1 MFGNDWDALLCGE
14 FEKDYYKNLEEFLKT
29 EYAEHTVYPERADI
43 FNALKLTPYAEV
55 KVVIFGQDPYHG
67 EGQAHGLAFSV
78 KPEVDIP
85 PSLLNMYKE
94 LNSELGCY
102 IPDNGCLTKWAR
114 QGVLLL
120 NNALTVRKDTPNSH
134 QGKGWE
140 EFTDRIAE
148 LLNARKEP
156 VIFLLWGAAARKKTE
171 IITAPQHFILEA
183 PHPSPLSASRG
194 FFGCGHFAEAN
205 SILKATNRTEID
217 WQIENR
223 KDN

>member
-1 MFGNDWDALLCGE
+1 MFGNDWDNLLSTE
-14 FEKDYYKNLEEFLKT
+14 FDKEYYKKLGAFLEE
-29 EYAEHTVYPERADI
+29 EYKEYTIYPKKDDV
-43 FNALKLTPYAEV
+43 FNALKLTAYSDV
-55 KVVIFGQDPYHG
+55 RVVIFGQDPYHG

-78 KPEVDIP
+78 RPEVDIP
-85 PSLLNMYKE
+85 PSLLNIYKE

-102 IPDNGCLTKWAR
+102 IPDNGCLNKWAQ

-120 NNALTVRKDTPNSH
+120 NNALTVRADMANSH

-140 EFTDRIAE
+140 QFTDRIAE

-156 VIFLLWGAAARKKTE
+156 VIFLLWGSNARKKTE

-194 FFGCGHFAEAN
+194 FFGCGHFAEVN
-205 SILKATNRTEID
+205 SILKAMNKPEID
-217 WQIENR
+217 WQIENL
-223 KDN
+223 KG